1 MEKIYK
7 EEMSDEQ
14 HLRGLYKFPKKHIL
28 CFYPSRYIYMFK
40 VNNGKKKTM
49 CETYPKLPIKS
60 LEWRQWR
67 RSGVLFIVNFE
78 QISHIVLIFP

>member
-1 MEKIYK
+1 
-7 EEMSDEQ
+7 MSNTFVGFTNFQ
-14 HLRGLYKFPKKHIL
+14 RNTFFAFIPAGIFTCSKLTT
-28 CFYPSRYIYMFK
+28 
-40 VNNGKKKTM
+40 GKKKTM